1 MNSKKIMD
9 LQWTFEMTTLS
20 LSQRKNEKCGLK
32 NYIKVVS
39 K

>member
-9 LQWTFEMTTLS
+9 SQWTFEMTTLS
-20 LSQRKNEKCGLK
+20 LSHIENKNCGFK
-32 NYIKVVS
+32 KYIKVVS